1 MGCYSSRNAAIEELN
16 QLIIQVCLENSQ
28 LEKERDKLKSQHDE
42 RIEEKKDSL
51 QDLRAMHNDLE
62 SEIKELKEIMQV
74 FIPTPESENG
84 VEVSI
89 KKGIQRIIEVQKDL
103 EEKSEKIREMIVKR
117 EELKKENETLESLI
131 IETEKQVSELDYAIE
146 LQEET
151 LKDQGNLDDKI
162 QDTEREKFFL
172 MEELREAENLY
183 KSLANE
189 AKTWEDDEISSKSPY
204 GGYH

>member
-1 MGCYSSRNAAIEELN
+1 
-16 QLIIQVCLENSQ
+16 
-28 LEKERDKLKSQHDE
+28 
-42 RIEEKKDSL
+42 
-51 QDLRAMHNDLE
+51 
-62 SEIKELKEIMQV
+62 
-74 FIPTPESENG
+74 
-84 VEVSI
+84 
-89 KKGIQRIIEVQKDL
+89 
-103 EEKSEKIREMIVKR
+103 MIVKR